1 MRRWVYRHW
10 RCALRL
16 LRGFCPEP
24 ILCFLRIYSSS
35 VDCRWLHI
43 RQYAGSSV
51 KGGTADGRSGTSSWQ
66 GQRSG
71 RAITSAR
78 RRRRSQVRRPPTQ
91 AHGAAALSRNVL
103 VASNVR
109 PLLVVLLW
117 QFHNLMLSRKRWRVR
132 VQPTSP
138 VTRRYANRR
147 SLTCNVRSALRL
159 ELIGRAGFPVMPE
172 KLTAVRCT
180 PAGDR
185 IVAFQ
190 DRQLGTLRG

>member
-91 AHGAAALSRNVL
+91 AHSAAALSRNVL

-117 QFHNLMLSRKRWRVR
+117 QFHNLML
-132 VQPTSP
+132 
-138 VTRRYANRR
+138 VTQAM
-147 SLTCNVRSALRL
+147 A
-159 ELIGRAGFPVMPE
+159 RARAAEV
-172 KLTAVRCT
+172 
-180 PAGDR
+180 AGDKAVCEQALTDVQR
-185 IVAFQ
+185 AF
-190 DRQLGTLRG
+190 GP